1 MSFFV
6 VERVKESLRGVREVE
21 LVSEP
26 GHFSF
31 IKAENSQGQE
41 KKKNKRHVFHLCFEV
56 KFNIFF
62 IIYLPTLHLG
72 VITFFFLFFK
82 SLKCD
87 YLSLLYGL
95 AA

>member
-6 VERVKESLRGVREVE
+6 VERVKESLRGMKEVE

-41 KKKNKRHVFHLCFEV
+41 KKRTKGTFSTCVLKSSLTF
-56 KFNIFF
+56 FF

-72 VITFFFLFFK
+72 VIKFFFLFFK

-87 YLSLLYGL
+87 SLSLLCGL

>member
-6 VERVKESLRGVREVE
+6 VERVKESLRGMKEVE

-41 KKKNKRHVFHLCFEV
+41 KKRTKGTFSTCVLKSSL
-56 KFNIFF
+56 
-62 IIYLPTLHLG
+62 
-72 VITFFFLFFK
+72 TFFLLFI
-82 SLKCD
+82 
-87 YLSLLYGL
+87 YPRYI
-95 AA
+95 